1 MRRKNMGVEA
11 EKQFYKKEYRLS
23 EFNAKNGYDYTRI
36 KNADNIFLK
45 CNISVENEKVIITY
59 NIDEKEEYKKILKE
73 SRIVRLKA
81 LLDVGRFRDYWEEF
95 VFSIRPENLYYDM
108 YDKVFVMFRDVRDT
122 DYVYEKSSCLEEYKA
137 LIGCTL
143 SAKYSF
149 DDYLQGGMKLLKKD
163 KFLVQIAEA
172 EDWESVMN
180 VLQTETERLIVY
192 NREKRME
199 VNRSSYKFNKRMMIF
214 SFFIS
219 GIFIIVC
226 SYYALWIK
234 PYDEG
239 VIQANHCYLDMNYT
253 EVIDS
258 LGKIK
263 LSRLDNYEK
272 YILAISYIKCE
283 NLTDE
288 QKTNILAAVEIHGN
302 EKILDYWIQIGR
314 MNVKDAE
321 NIAQQISDNQ
331 LLVYAYLKERYILEA
346 DTALSGEEKTAQ
358 LKDLDDKIK
367 TLTEQ
372 ENTEE

>member
-1 MRRKNMGVEA
+1 MGADA
-11 EKQFYKKEYRLS
+11 ERQFCKKEYRLS
-23 EFNAKNGYDYTRI
+23 ELNAKSGYDYTRI

-45 CNISVENEKVIITY
+45 CDIAVENEKVMIAYDIEGKKEY
-59 NIDEKEEYKKILKE
+59 EKIFKE
-73 SRIVRLKA
+73 SRIRRLKA
-81 LLDVGRFRDYWEEF
+81 LLDVGSFAYYWEQF

-108 YDKVFVMFRDVRDT
+108 YDKVFAMFRDVRDT
-122 DYVYEKSSCLEEYKA
+122 DYVYEKPSCLEEYKA

-143 SAKYSF
+143 SGKYSF
-149 DDYLQGGMKLLKKD
+149 DDYFQGGMKLLKKD
-163 KFLVQIAEA
+163 KFLMQIAEA

-180 VLQTETERLIVY
+180 VLQAETERVIAY
-192 NREKRME
+192 NREKRIE
-199 VNRSSYKFNKRMMIF
+199 VNRSSYKFNKRMTFF
-214 SFFIS
+214 SFLIT

-226 SYYALWIK
+226 SYYVLWIR

-239 VIQANHCYLDMNYT
+239 VIQANRSYLDMNYT
-253 EVIDS
+253 EVINS
-258 LGKIK
+258 LEKMKIN
-263 LSRLDNYEK
+263 RLDNYEK
-272 YILAISYIKCE
+272 YILATSYIKCE

-321 NIAQQISDNQ
+321 NIAQQISDDQ

-367 TLTEQ
+367 ALTEQ

>member
-1 MRRKNMGVEA
+1 MGVEA

-45 CNISVENEKVIITY
+45 CNISVGNEKVIITY
-59 NIDEKEEYKKILKE
+59 NIDEKEEYKKILTE
-73 SRIVRLKA
+73 NRIVRLKA

-95 VFSIRPENLYYDM
+95 VFSIRPENLYYDI

-122 DYVYEKSSCLEEYKA
+122 DYVYEKPSCLEEYKA

-172 EDWESVMN
+172 EDWESVIN
-180 VLQTETERLIVY
+180 VLQTETERLIAY

-199 VNRSSYKFNKRMMIF
+199 VNRSSYKFNKRIMIF
-214 SFFIS
+214 SILIS

-226 SYYALWIK
+226 GYYVLWIK

-239 VIQANHCYLDMNYT
+239 VIQANHSYLDMNYT

-272 YILAISYIKCE
+272 YILATSYIKCE

-321 NIAQQISDNQ
+321 NIAQQISDDQ